1 MTSMFF
7 GFISA
12 RPTEVVSIVNFAKP
26 LMYASLSSYMG
37 ERKVEIQLLK
47 TFLFCTLRSDRRKG
61 FGSMCSPSA
70 TVTSMIHEML

>member
-37 ERKVEIQLLK
+37 ERKVETQLLK
-47 TFLFCTLRSDRRKG
+47 QISVLH
-61 FGSMCSPSA
+61 A
-70 TVTSMIHEML
+70 TQ